1 MLTESSFDTGEV
13 VINYAEGPALGSPL
27 VLLHGFDARLAELAA
42 FDSTAGQTWHAYAC
56 DLRGHG
62 KSGWASSGYR
72 IIDFVPDTAAFVERH
87 LGQPTVLIGLST
99 GALVALGVAA
109 QLPKLVRAIVLLDP
123 GLILRNSSFSTIAFS
138 DAYDWLTWVNA
149 TLTSAH
155 TLEEVLARCKEQMP
169 DEAEAQSRAK
179 MLHSLDPQS
188 VAVSTQRPVLWR
200 ARSGAG
206 VAASGLSNPA
216 ALRRARTRRTHS

>member
-1 MLTESSFDTGEV
+1 VRDTE
-13 VINYAEGPALGSPL
+13 
-27 VLLHGFDARLAELAA
+27 
-42 FDSTAGQTWHAYAC
+42 
-56 DLRGHG
+56 
-62 KSGWASSGYR
+62 
-72 IIDFVPDTAAFVERH
+72 AFVERH
-87 LGQPTVLIGLST
+87 LGQPTVLIGFST

-188 VAVSTQRPVLWR
+188 VAVILNDQFYGGLDLEQVLR
-200 ARSGAG
+200 Q
-206 VAASGLSNPA
+206 VA
-216 ALRRARTRRTHS
+216 